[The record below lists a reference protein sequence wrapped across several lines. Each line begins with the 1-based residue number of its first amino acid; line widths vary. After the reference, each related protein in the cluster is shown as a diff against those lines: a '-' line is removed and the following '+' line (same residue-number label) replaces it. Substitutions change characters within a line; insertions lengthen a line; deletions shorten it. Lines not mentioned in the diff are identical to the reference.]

1 MHAFQHVR
9 AASLFADGRHRS
21 RTLGGVCPH
30 RAHIEAGV
38 PDMAWVTV
46 RRADDGKRRYQGRYR
61 DASGAK
67 RTVGTFA
74 TEKAAMQAA
83 VRAEIALSEGTWID
97 PRAGRLTFKEY
108 AQNIWLPSRHLEVT
122 TYAAYASNLRIHFV
136 PFFGDY
142 PIARIMP
149 AMVQAWVNQ
158 AGKPTTVAGSERKG
172 LSARSIVKYHVMLH
186 SIFARAVTDRLIP
199 FNPCAATDLPKVI
212 AARSRTLTP
221 DEYSRLLAQIPPRF
235 TVMVMTA
242 IETGLRWGELV
253 ALRPQHIDTSA
264 RTITVQ
270 ETIIEVSAKDS
281 PTGQRMLVKP
291 YPKDDEI
298 RTITVSQ
305 DLIDALTARATDL
318 GLGPDNLLFPSRETA
333 GGQPLSRATFNTR
346 YWRPAVKASS
356 IDFPVRMHDLRHA
369 HASWLLAGGADLR
382 SVMAR
387 MGHAQIQ
394 TTQKY
399 LHTLDDADHRAL
411 AAFQAVK
418 TRG

>member
-1 MHAFQHVR
+1 MHASAHVR
-9 AASLFADGRHRS
+9 GLRVYASIRSCPLALGR
-21 RTLGGVCPH
+21 VCPH
-30 RAHIEAGV
+30 CAHIRGQGV
-38 PDMAWVTV
+38 AMAWVTV
-46 RRADDGKRRYQGRYR
+46 RRADDGKKRYQGRYR
-61 DASGAK
+61 DGSGAK
-67 RTVGTFA
+67 RTAGTFS

-83 VRAEIALSEGTWID
+83 VRAELALAEGTWID
-97 PRAGRLTFKEY
+97 PRAGRLTFREY
-108 AQNIWLPSRHLEVT
+108 AENIWLPSRHLEVS
-122 TYAAYASNLRIHFV
+122 TYAAYASNLRIHFI

-142 PIARIMP
+142 PMARIMP

-158 AGKPTTVAGSERKG
+158 AGMSKTVAGKERKG

-186 SIFARAVTDRLIP
+186 SIFARAVADRIIP
-199 FNPCAATDLPKVI
+199 FNPCAATDLPKVVT
-212 AARSRTLTP
+212 AKTRTLTP
-221 DEYSRLLAQIPPRF
+221 DEYTRLLAQIPPRF

-253 ALRPQHIDTSA
+253 ALRPRHIDTRA
-264 RTITVQ
+264 CTITVQ
-270 ETIIEVSAKDS
+270 DTIVEVSAKDS

-291 YPKDDEI
+291 YPKDDEQ
-298 RTITVSQ
+298 RTLAVSQ
-305 DLIDALTARATDL
+305 DLIDGLQARIDELRL
-318 GLGPDNLLFPSRETA
+318 GQDDLLFPSRETA

-346 YWRPAVKASS
+346 YWRPAVERSG

-399 LHTLDDADHRAL
+399 LHTLDDADQRAL